1 MRNRLLV
8 AGALWLGLSAPV
20 LAHGDHHHDAPHGGQ
35 VRTVQQ
41 YHVEL
46 VPKPGQLLVYLLD
59 DRLKT
64 LPVQGR
70 KGEVTLQRDG
80 KTQTFALQPGKEA
93 FSAPVDLSK
102 ASRYVAVVSL
112 TIDGK
117 LHRVRFAYPAPH
129 HH

>member
-1 MRNRLLV
+1 MRNRLLA
-8 AGALWLGLSAPV
+8 AGIVWVGLSVPA
-20 LAHGDHHHDAPHGGQ
+20 LAHDDHHHDAPHGGQ
-35 VRTVQQ
+35 VRTMQQ

-64 LPVQGR
+64 LPVQSR
-70 KGEVTLQRDG
+70 KGEVILQVDG
-80 KTQTFALQPGKEA
+80 QTRKLALQPGKEA

-102 ASRYVAVVSL
+102 AARYVAVVSL

-117 LHRVRFAYPAPH
+117 LHRVRFAHPAPH